1 MQVAVQR
8 PEDPRY
14 PAEDLYGIVGDNLK
28 KSFDVKEVSEK
39 QKSPSCLAF
48 IVDAID
54 RRSAKSLLSILV
66 SMKSE
71 VIAVAKI
78 HLDSL

>member
-8 PEDPRY
+8 PQDPLY
-14 PAEDLYGIVGDNLK
+14 PADDLYGIVGDNLK

-48 IVDAID
+48 TIDAMNGPFP
-54 RRSAKSLLSILV
+54 SSPQSLFQDESRC
-66 SMKSE
+66 E
-71 VIAVAKI
+71 VFVINI
-78 HLDSL
+78 SFH